1 MTRDCNKLD
10 LVSQEAILALRWTI
24 PLTIC
29 KWGQNFDQINELGS
43 PSDWTH
49 NKYLLPKKNRGNEV
63 AQENRTHH
71 LTVTYFFSYR
81 RLRHTIEVSNKP
93 RFIKRNNKARKW
105 WPHSAFASRH
115 GTMGAHHWV
124 LNVRRPHLG
133 FIICQARKGLVPT
146 INYVQPPLTSIM
158 QRYRSSIL
166 FSNKQMFDQ
175 QSGRQRNIIAARKRK
190 SPAPEWKPFLAQ
202 KKKKK
207 HTTA

>member
-1 MTRDCNKLD
+1 M
-10 LVSQEAILALRWTI
+10 
-24 PLTIC
+24 
-29 KWGQNFDQINELGS
+29 
-43 PSDWTH
+43 
-49 NKYLLPKKNRGNEV
+49 

-93 RFIKRNNKARKW
+93 RFIKRNNKPRKW
-105 WPHSAFASRH
+105 RPHSAFASRH
-115 GTMGAHHWV
+115 GMMGAHHWV
-124 LNVRRPHLG
+124 LNVRQPHLG

-207 HTTA
+207 PYYCLAVKGAPRAQSSRVEIGAHFNETKMLIFINLFLLCWLQKAEESRNQ